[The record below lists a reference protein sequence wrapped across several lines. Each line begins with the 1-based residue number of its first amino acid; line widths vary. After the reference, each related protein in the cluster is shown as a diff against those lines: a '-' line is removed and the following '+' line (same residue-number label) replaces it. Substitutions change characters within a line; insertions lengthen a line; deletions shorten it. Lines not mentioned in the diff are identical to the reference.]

1 MENGIF
7 GPCLCG
13 ATDCPF
19 CYPGQ
24 RAKPFVRFPDD
35 DFWEEAERRV
45 EDSIKEAIDNQP

>member
-13 ATDCPF
+13 ALDCPY
-19 CYPGQ
+19 CHSGQ